1 MISKKEYNKRVLLK
15 YFVYSLGVIFGIC
28 ILLWLFRITHADS
41 FFIVME
47 NKSFDLRQKTVS
59 ASKKVNDNIVIL
71 TVDNASYEYLSE
83 KYGEWPIP
91 RKVYADIAN
100 YVEKQ
105 NPAAIAF
112 DLMFVNSL
120 KSSKE
125 EDRLLAA
132 EFSKYDNLY
141 TSINFDNLDEQIRK
155 AENLPQ
161 KLKINLDNESKINL
175 KNPFLNYTN
184 CRMILSEIIDVTENI
199 GHINLIRED
208 DGIARRISPFVVYKG
223 DFYPHLALKVGLDYL
238 SRFENIDTKN
248 FKIDK
253 NMNLLLG
260 KRKIPLDMS
269 GSAILNWYGESG
281 EYNSNSFKYIPIWK
295 VEKLAYGEKI
305 DGAQELGNGFFKDK
319 IVYVG
324 VSATSMYDI
333 KSTPTE
339 RNMPGVE
346 LHTTFINNLLDNNF
360 IRRAPLWI
368 DMSLTIFLSLIIGF
382 IVLRFV
388 STVAASLT
396 SAMIVTL
403 YVVAATW
410 IMRDFNLWISVIFPV
425 IFALI
430 TFIGVYL
437 VKYFRKSRDFEH
449 TYKLATTDGL
459 TELYNHR
466 YFQEQMILNIETSK
480 RYNSEFSLILIDI
493 DFFKKFNDKFGHQS
507 GDAVLRQ
514 VAQTLK
520 KNVRSTDIVC
530 RYGGEEMSVILSNTK
545 KEEAVLT
552 AQKLCDAVSNRIFD
566 LVNNQ
571 KEHVTISL
579 GVSSYPQ
586 NGTTPQELIEY
597 ADKGLYKAKENG
609 RNQVGVLD

>member
-238 SRFENIDTKN
+238 RRFENIDTKN

-305 DGAQELGNGFFKDK
+305 DGAEELEKGFFKDK

-382 IVLRFV
+382 IVLRFI

>member
-15 YFVYSLGVIFGIC
+15 YFVYSFGVIFGIC
-28 ILLWLFRITHADS
+28 FLLWLFRITHVDS
-41 FFIVME
+41 FFMGME
-47 NKSFDLRQKTVS
+47 DKSFDLRQKTIS
-59 ASKKVNDNIVIL
+59 ASKQVNKNIVIL

-91 RKVYADIAN
+91 RKVYADIAS
-100 YVEKQ
+100 YVEQQK
-105 NPAAIAF
+105 PAAVAF

-120 KSSKE
+120 KSSKS
-125 EDRLLAA
+125 DDIFLAQKFK
-132 EFSKYDNLY
+132 EYDNLY

-155 AENLPQ
+155 AEVLPD
-161 KLKINLDNESKINL
+161 KLKVNIDNNSKINL
-175 KNPFLNYTN
+175 QSPLLKYSN
-184 CRMILSEIIDVTENI
+184 CRRILDEIISATDKI
-199 GHINLIRED
+199 GHINLVREE
-208 DGIARRISPFVVYKG
+208 DGIARRISPFVNYKG
-223 DFYPHLALKVGLDYL
+223 DFYPHLALKVGLDYINKT
-238 SRFENIDTKN
+238 ENIDTKN
-248 FKIDK
+248 FKLDK
-253 NMNLLLG
+253 DMNIILG
-260 KRKIPLDMS
+260 KRKIPVDMS
-269 GSAILNWYGESG
+269 GSVILNWYGGSG
-281 EYNSNSFKYIPIWK
+281 EYNQNSFTYIPIWK
-295 VEKLAYGEKI
+295 LEKLTYGETLA
-305 DGAQELGNGFFKDK
+305 GGNELSKDFFKDK
-319 IVYVG
+319 VVYVG

-346 LHTTFINNLLDNNF
+346 LHTTFINNLLDNDF
-360 IRRAPLWI
+360 IQRASIWWDLALT
-368 DMSLTIFLSLIIGF
+368 MSLSLIIGF
-382 IVLRFV
+382 IVLRFG

-396 SAMIVTL
+396 SIMISIL
-403 YVVAATW
+403 YIVLATW
-410 IMRDFNLWISVIFPV
+410 VMREFNLWISVVFPV
-425 IFALI
+425 TFALF

-466 YFQEQMILNIETSK
+466 YFQEQMIHNIETSK
-480 RYNSEFSLILIDI
+480 RYNSHFSLILIDI

-507 GDAVLRQ
+507 GDAVLKQ
-514 VAQTLK
+514 VAQILK

-552 AQKLCDAVSNRIFD
+552 AQKLCDAVAGRIFD
-566 LVNNQ
+566 LANNQ

-579 GVSSYPQ
+579 GVATYPE

-597 ADKGLYKAKENG
+597 SDKGLYKAKENG
-609 RNQVGVLD
+609 RNQVGLLD